1 MVSRGWQEAIERF
14 RLASMSQS
22 ARFYDEL
29 PPRSD
34 FARMADPAQFSDLPG
49 DWLVGVSDVQGS
61 TQLVA
66 EGKYKT
72 VNMVGAAVISAVMN
86 ALGGRAFPFIFG
98 GDGAGFAVWPGAET
112 EVRAAL
118 AAVARWADAE
128 FGIVLR
134 VALVPAAA
142 CVAAGQPVKL
152 ARFQAA
158 PEAHYA
164 MFAGGGLSWA
174 EAEMKAGRY
183 AIPAAPVGTVPDL
196 TGLSCRWSHMKARAG
211 VILSLV
217 VLPEE
222 GIAADAFAQVT
233 AEVISIAY
241 PLEREGH
248 PAPASGPG
256 SDWPPAGADLEA
268 HAQRGSAPLAK
279 ARRKVLFETFVAWV
293 LIKTGIKLGG
303 FDARRYARVVGENAD
318 FRKFDDGLKMTI
330 DCDAATRDRILQ
342 VLDKAQDAGVLRYG
356 ASEQSEAMMTCIVP
370 DFMRDDH
377 VHFID
382 GASGGYTLAASRM
395 KAR

>member
-1 MVSRGWQEAIERF
+1 
-14 RLASMSQS
+14 MSES
-22 ARFYDEL
+22 ETFYDTL
-29 PPRSD
+29 PPRAD
-34 FARMADPAQFSDLPG
+34 FAAMADPAQFADLPS
-49 DWLVGVSDVQGS
+49 DWFVGVSDIEGS

-86 ALGGRAFPFIFG
+86 ALDGRSFPFVFG
-98 GDGAGFAVWPGAET
+98 GDGASFAIWPGAEGA
-112 EVRAAL
+112 VREAL
-118 AAVARWADAE
+118 AAVARWAEAE
-128 FGIVLR
+128 FAITLR
-134 VALVPAAA
+134 IALVPAAD
-142 CVAAGQPVKL
+142 CVAAGHPVRL

-174 EAEMKAGRY
+174 EGQMKAGQY
-183 AIPAAPVGTVPDL
+183 AISPAAEGTVPDL
-196 TGLSCRWSHMKARAG
+196 TGLSCRWSPMTARSDT
-211 VILSLV
+211 ILSLV
-217 VLPEE
+217 VVPEE
-222 GIAADAFAQVT
+222 GGDADAFARV
-233 AEVISIAY
+233 AGEVIDIAY
-241 PLEREGH
+241 PLDREGH
-248 PAPASGPG
+248 PSPATGPG
-256 SDWPPAGADLEA
+256 SDWPPPGTTLEA
-268 HAQRGSAPLAK
+268 HAQRGAAPLAK
-279 ARRKVLFETFVAWV
+279 ARRKVLFETFIAWL

-330 DCDAATRDRILQ
+330 DCDYPTRDRIMA
-342 VLDKAQDAGVLRYG
+342 VLEVAQEAGVLRFG

-382 GASGGYTLAASRM
+382 GAAGGYTLAASRM